1 MRVWKVKSGH
11 AELKNLEIRV
21 SEGKMKK
28 ILFIGNSHTYMN
40 DMPELARRMIEDAT
54 GEECQVVMLAYSGR
68 SLKWHMD
75 EEYFSE
81 RFNILNG
88 HYDYCIIQECAHPM
102 TEFEDTIKYT
112 HEIIELC
119 KKVNTTPIIFETWA
133 EKDKPENQLEMNRRY
148 RKIAED
154 EGVKLAP
161 IGEIWSKVLKELVN
175 EPDADLYYKDGAH
188 ASSIGDYLVAMTL
201 TKTIT
206 GKLPDVS
213 FREAFDFTL
222 PDDAWNHVKLS
233 VEDEGITIPEN
244 IASIIRD
251 NIEKAFA

>member
-1 MRVWKVKSGH
+1 
-11 AELKNLEIRV
+11 
-21 SEGKMKK
+21 MKK

-40 DMPELARRMIEDAT
+40 DMPELVRRMVENAT
-54 GEECQVVMLAYSGR
+54 GEECQVFMLAYSGR

-112 HEIIELC
+112 HEIIGLC

-206 GKLPDVS
+206 GKLPDAS